1 MEVIL
6 ADDTALTRRLLQ
18 ATLEQRGHTVIAVAD
33 GAQAWKAFELSP
45 APLVVLDW
53 QMPELDGVEVCRR
66 IRASDASRD
75 TFVLMVTARDS
86 TDDLARALDAGA
98 DDYAMKPITPVH
110 FAARIAIAERR
121 IGQNAARWRAEES
134 LARAQWLSGIG
145 ETALAIQHEVNNPL
159 AALLTSASVILM
171 DDTLPPA
178 LRLDLESIN
187 QQARR
192 IADVVRRLKGLEEPS
207 SVEYIAG
214 SRMIDLSG
222 QQTEPKH
229 A

>member
-1 MEVIL
+1 MIL

-18 ATLEQRGHTVIAVAD
+18 ATLEQRGHAVTALAD
-33 GAQAWKAFELSP
+33 GAEAWLAFERNP
-45 APLVVLDW
+45 PPLVVLDW
-53 QMPELDGVEVCRR
+53 QMPGLDGVEICRR
-66 IRASDASRD
+66 IRASGASRD

-121 IGQNAARWRAEES
+121 IEQNTARWRAEES

-159 AALLTSASVILM
+159 AALITSASVILM
-171 DDTLPPA
+171 DESLPQS

-187 QQARR
+187 EQARR
-192 IADVVRRLKGLEEPS
+192 IADVVRRLKSLEEPS
-207 SVEYIAG
+207 SVEYITG
-214 SRMIDLSG
+214 SRMIDLSSPHPERKG
-222 QQTEPKH
+222 

>member
-1 MEVIL
+1 MFSQRISTIMQGEKMLKAAPETSVS
-6 ADDTALTRRLLQ
+6 Q
-18 ATLEQRGHTVIAVAD
+18 A
-33 GAQAWKAFELSP
+33 
-45 APLVVLDW
+45 
-53 QMPELDGVEVCRR
+53 
-66 IRASDASRD
+66 
-75 TFVLMVTARDS
+75 
-86 TDDLARALDAGA
+86 
-98 DDYAMKPITPVH
+98 
-110 FAARIAIAERR
+110 
-121 IGQNAARWRAEES
+121 
-134 LARAQWLSGIG
+134 AQWMAGSG

-171 DDTLPPA
+171 DNALPAA

-187 QQARR
+187 VQARR

-222 QQTEPKH
+222 QQAEPKH

>member
-18 ATLEQRGHTVIAVAD
+18 ATLEQRGHTVLAVAN
-33 GAQAWKAFELSP
+33 GAEAWRAFEQSRP
-45 APLVVLDW
+45 PLIVLDW

-66 IRASDASRD
+66 IRASSASRD
-75 TFVLMVTARDS
+75 VFVLMVTARDS
-86 TDDLARALDAGA
+86 SDDLARALDAGA
-98 DDYAMKPITPVH
+98 DDYVMKPITPVH

-121 IGQNAARWRAEES
+121 IEQNAARWRAEEA
-134 LARAQWLSGIG
+134 LARAQWMSGIG

-159 AALLTSASVILM
+159 AALLTSASVLLM
-171 DDTLPPA
+171 DETMAPP
-178 LRLDLESIN
+178 LRRDLESIS

-192 IADVVRRLKGLEEPS
+192 IADVVRRLQGLEEPS

-214 SRMIDLSG
+214 ARMLDLSG
-222 QQTEPKH
+222 QPP
-229 A
+229 APGA